1 MDSGGTKHPI
11 HSFLLLLKFPIFRRL
26 PEQKIR
32 SITLAD
38 ASSELVELL
47 VDIAYGSDRF
57 ELFFIMPPL
66 TEHAQEVC
74 SWSRPLEAVF

>member
-57 ELFFIMPPL
+57 ELFFIMPP
-66 TEHAQEVC
+66 
-74 SWSRPLEAVF
+74 